1 MRLLSNQLIED
12 QKNKSEWLKQ
22 NLAILKPKMKNA
34 DNTSVAFRAR
44 ELLSKISRVQFQ
56 INLS

>member
-1 MRLLSNQLIED
+1 MVKTKPCYTKT
-12 QKNKSEWLKQ
+12 KNE
-22 NLAILKPKMKNA
+22 NA